1 MLFAHL
7 GRTGKTGTTLRKEKG
22 QLAQV
27 RPVGD
32 LRRGRKAPL
41 HVQPGQE
48 RLYLQ
53 GGAGIELLFHRVLFD
68 MSSHLYGLV
77 TRARQAPDAA
87 HYLQS
92 QQHRRQLG
100 RAASQSGPQGIHVQ
114 RALLP

>member
-7 GRTGKTGTTLRKEKG
+7 GRTGKAGAALCEEKG

-32 LRRGRKAPL
+32 LRRRRKAPL

-48 RLYLQ
+48 SFDLQ
-53 GGAGIELLFHRVLFD
+53 SSAGIELLFHGILFYV
-68 MSSHLYGLV
+68 SSHLYGLV
-77 TRARQAPDAA
+77 ACARQAPDAS

-92 QQHRRQLG
+92 Q
-100 RAASQSGPQGIHVQ
+100 
-114 RALLP
+114 